1 LIMETRAHHVLIGL
15 FTVLV
20 AAAAVLFCLWLNK
33 SSGDKNLNY
42 YTVVFNEA
50 VSGLS
55 KGSPVQYSG
64 IKVGDVVG
72 LTLDPQD
79 PRKVLARIRVEGN
92 IPIKQDT
99 GAKLALAGITG
110 TSLIQLT
117 NGSPQSPKLESKDD
131 RDPVIIAT
139 PSPLNALLANGE
151 DVMTNVND
159 VLLNAKEFLAPENA
173 RNLNQTLQH
182 LEQVTG
188 ALAAQRNSLG
198 DLVQQISSATR
209 QANSAMQQANQLL
222 SHQGTDAM
230 NNMQQAMNSLA
241 ASSKQIEQIINQNQ
255 GSLNGG
261 VQSIAEIGPAIA
273 ELRTTLASV
282 RAISRKLENN
292 PGAYL
297 LGKDKIQ
304 EFQP

>member
-1 LIMETRAHHVLIGL
+1 METRAHHVLIGL

-99 GAKLALAGITG
+99 GGQAGAGRHYRHLA
-110 TSLIQLT
+110 
-117 NGSPQSPKLESKDD
+117 
-131 RDPVIIAT
+131 DPVDQWFA
-139 PSPLNALLANGE
+139 
-151 DVMTNVND
+151 
-159 VLLNAKEFLAPENA
+159 AKPE
-173 RNLNQTLQH
+173 
-182 LEQVTG
+182 TG
-188 ALAAQRNSLG
+188 K
-198 DLVQQISSATR
+198 
-209 QANSAMQQANQLL
+209 
-222 SHQGTDAM
+222 QG
-230 NNMQQAMNSLA
+230 
-241 ASSKQIEQIINQNQ
+241 
-255 GSLNGG
+255 
-261 VQSIAEIGPAIA
+261 
-273 ELRTTLASV
+273 
-282 RAISRKLENN
+282 
-292 PGAYL
+292 
-297 LGKDKIQ
+297 
-304 EFQP
+304 